1 MVLLLDMLHLTLQ
14 WKSLKVVGYMSMG
27 LRLEDRRG
35 GMDLEVTRKSKIF
48 KPMTLGESAGSEGE
62 N

>member
-35 GMDLEVTRKSKIF
+35 GMDLEVIRKSKIF
-48 KPMTLGESAGSEGE
+48 KPMALGESAGSEGE

>member
-1 MVLLLDMLHLTLQ
+1 
-14 WKSLKVVGYMSMG
+14 MG

-35 GMDLEVTRKSKIF
+35 GMDLEVIRKSKIF
-48 KPMTLGESAGSEGE
+48 KPMALGESAGSEGE